1 MQTFIGLSLV
11 CASIYAITAWN
22 FNLKQ
27 GGEFER
33 NAEVVAHLLKE
44 QARTSDKSALSHKL
58 EDFFN
63 HAVMSVLFSLKMKRR
78 SILCNRRLLMPCGDG
93 DRQHGYGTSR
103 L

>member
-58 EDFFN
+58 EDFF
-63 HAVMSVLFSLKMKRR
+63 
-78 SILCNRRLLMPCGDG
+78 SIT
-93 DRQHGYGTSR
+93 Q
-103 L
+103 